1 MSPAKN
7 AQEIVPATPLAQL
20 EVKAGDKVG
29 NFTLTS
35 AIAGGTS
42 GEVWRA
48 RDRHGAEIV
57 AVKFITRSNDGQAT
71 KRATLVTN
79 LITEFASEG
88 IRYRSFNPYQNY
100 ISIATVSFLCLPKL
114 TTVYQGH
121 ECIVT
126 ELLALDARVLLQTQ
140 RMLPLPN
147 EHCRSMTWQILS
159 GLYYLHALG
168 IVHGDIKPENILLAS
183 KATVEIRM
191 LNSAGTFESKEVLR
205 SPEVKIADLDDCKLP
220 RQRDY
225 TPMGTPGYIAPE
237 IMEGM
242 DVVDKADIY
251 ALGCL
256 VYELHTSQ
264 MFIPEQKAA
273 FQDNPEDDLT
283 IVLDLNAK
291 WARVGDPDALAFIKR
306 AVTHSDKKR
315 PHAGQLLKHRY
326 FGELVN
332 VDHD

>member
-1 MSPAKN
+1 
-7 AQEIVPATPLAQL
+7 
-20 EVKAGDKVG
+20 
-29 NFTLTS
+29 TLTS
-35 AIAGGTS
+35 PIAGGTS

-57 AVKFITRSNDGQAT
+57 AVKFITKSNDGQAT

-79 LITEFASEG
+79 LVTEFASEG
-88 IRYRSFNPYQNY
+88 IC
-100 ISIATVSFLCLPKL
+100 FLCLPKL
-114 TTVYQGH
+114 TAVFQGH
-121 ECIVT
+121 ECIVS
-126 ELLALDARVLLQTQ
+126 ELLALDVRVLLQTQ
-140 RMLPLPN
+140 RMLPLPS
-147 EHCRSMTWQILS
+147 EHCRSMVWQILS
-159 GLYYLHALG
+159 GLYYLHAIG

-191 LNSAGTFESKEVLR
+191 LNSEGTFESKEVLR

-220 RQRDY
+220 RQNDY
-225 TPMGTPGYIAPE
+225 IPMGTPGYIPPE

-242 DVVDKADIY
+242 SLPSSLRSFHLKDVDPGMDVIDKVDIY
-251 ALGCL
+251 ALGC
-256 VYELHTSQ
+256 VAYELHTSN

-273 FQDNPEDDLT
+273 FQDDPSDELT

-291 WARVGDPDALAFIKR
+291 WARIGEPDTLAFIKR

-326 FGELVN
+326 FAELAN
-332 VDHD
+332 VDRD